1 MNIYIKHIVKGA
13 LTFIPGIRRVLPQ
26 KRTGGTNSAKYC
38 YEVWLKHLVMLWE
51 NGMHSIPNTIA
62 ELGPGDSLGIGLAA
76 MLSGV
81 NNYYALDA
89 VKYANNNFNLKILD
103 ELILLFQTRA
113 ARPAKGWPDYDSYL
127 DDKLFPSH
135 ILTDDVLNASLSQ
148 KRIALIQNALTN
160 PDSSNKEIII
170 KYMAPWS
177 DESVIN
183 KESVDL
189 IISHSVLEHVSDLRK
204 TYQALR
210 LWLKPGGLMSHQID
224 FGSHA
229 LSIKWNGYRAYSEL
243 LWKIIMGKQSFLIN
257 RQPYSVHIDIM
268 KNNGFKII
276 CNLKRYTMEDGIQ
289 RSQLSAYWKD
299 ISDDDLTCSGAFIQ
313 AQKVRDAFVISEK
326 RLTLR

>member
-1 MNIYIKHIVKGA
+1 MYIKPIVKGA
-13 LTFIPGIRRVLPQ
+13 LTFIPGIKRVLPQ
-26 KRTGGTNSAKYC
+26 KGTGGTTSAKYC
-38 YEVWLKHLVMLWE
+38 YEVWLKHLVMLRE
-51 NGMHSIPNTIA
+51 SGMHSIPNTIA

-76 MLSGV
+76 ILSGV
-81 NNYYALDA
+81 NNYYALD
-89 VKYANNNFNLKILD
+89 VVNYSNTERNLLIFD
-103 ELILLFQTRA
+103 ELVTFFKSRIG
-113 ARPAKGWPDYDSYL
+113 RPSKGWPDYDRYL

-170 KYMAPWS
+170 KYMVPWS
-177 DESVIN
+177 DDSVIK

-189 IISHSVLEHVSDLRK
+189 IISHSVLEHVSYLRK
-204 TYQALR
+204 TYPALR

-229 LSIKWNGYRAYSEL
+229 LSKEWNGYRAYPEL
-243 LWKIIMGKQSFLIN
+243 LWKIIMGKRPFLIN
-257 RQPYSVHIDIM
+257 RQPYSVHIDII
-268 KNNGFKII
+268 NNSGFKII
-276 CNLKRYTMEDGIQ
+276 CNLKRYSMEDGIQ

-313 AQKVRDAFVISEK
+313 AQKR
-326 RLTLR
+326 